1 MKDNEKRGSSFANFL
16 LVGAALTGTFAVAAP
31 AVAQDAGDETIV
43 VTGSRIARPGLVS
56 TTPVAVLG
64 EERLEQ
70 QGYENI
76 ADVLL
81 TLPQFAP
88 SFGASRTQSTF
99 SGATSSGLNVTNL
112 RNLSS
117 ARSLTLINGRRAPSG
132 VITSSGVDLNT
143 IPSANIERIEVI
155 TGGASAIYGADAVAG
170 VVNIITDRDFEGVE
184 IGYSYGE
191 AFENADNQ
199 NPSGFIRFGGA
210 LGDRGHATLTAQ
222 YEFQGFV
229 SCRDRYLCAQDF
241 AWTPTAGAPNA
252 SSQIRGPAAYSG
264 VVPQGRW
271 LIDAG
276 NALTAQDLNYR
287 NGALVPFAVATDGY
301 NRNPRR
307 ALAIPT
313 ERLMI
318 AADAN
323 YELWDGVS
331 AFAEINYGS
340 SETDAPFEG
349 HPFQSTTDTVGSIST
364 ALGGLE
370 ATIPIDNP
378 FIPADLRAAMV
389 ARSDTALSWLQ
400 RFDSLGVRGAQNV
413 RQTVRLATGLEG
425 ELETLGGLGS
435 NWNWEVSYVFGR
447 TTLDSIT
454 NGLVSRANLYTG
466 LRVEEVPGAPGTY
479 RCVDPLAR
487 ASGCVPINP
496 FAPYTQAQINYLTVN
511 AGTRGETELENGLAF
526 ISGDLLELPAG
537 PLQIGFGVESRRTTA
552 FQDYDDPI
560 NRGLTTGNRIGD
572 NAETTFRTQ
581 EAYVEAVVPI
591 LSDAPLAYE
600 LNLEGAY
607 RVSDSSNFGTY
618 DTWKYGGDWSPV
630 PGVRLRAMQAR
641 AVRAPVL
648 GDVSGISQTAG
659 VVNDPCTNER
669 IGANGTRTANCNAEG
684 IPNNYNPV
692 LIIRQG
698 VQGFVVGNANL
709 TPEIADTTTYGFV
722 IQAGQFDGIPAP
734 FDTFTLTVDRFQ
746 IEIADVITTT
756 GRQTIADLCYDLT
769 GAARAPYCSLVQ
781 RGFSPI
787 TGVNY
792 TLLTVNDTVDNLAA
806 YNISGYDVEAS
817 MAFDLG
823 GAGSLNLSTSWT
835 FYDEAELRVGVSRV
849 DLLGFAGGSTSD
861 QGYLE
866 QQGTFTTA
874 YSIGDLAATLTTRYI
889 PETAQSP
896 FQNAFTPDL
905 PAAWYNDINVRYNL
919 TPTATVYGG
928 INNLTD
934 EEPPFMATGT
944 SGTQALDTIPAY
956 YDVFGRSWYAGVK
969 VRF

>member
-31 AVAQDAGDETIV
+31 AVAQDSGDETIV

-70 QGYENI
+70 QGYDNI
-76 ADVLL
+76 ADVLV

-112 RNLSS
+112 RNLGSF
-117 ARSLTLINGRRAPSG
+117 RSLTLINGRRAPSG

-184 IGYSYGE
+184 MGVSYGE

-199 NPSGFIRFGGA
+199 NPAAFIRFGGA
-210 LGDRGHATLTAQ
+210 LGDRGNFTLTAQ
-222 YEFQGFV
+222 YEYQGLV
-229 SCRDRYLCAQDF
+229 MCRDRYLCAEDF
-241 AWTPTAGAPNA
+241 SWFPPGAQNRGPTA
-252 SSQIRGPAAYSG
+252 QSG

-271 LIDAG
+271 LVDAG
-276 NALTAQDLNYR
+276 NALAAQDVNYR
-287 NGALVPFAVATDGY
+287 NGALVPFSLAAGHGY
-301 NRNPRR
+301 NRNGRR

-313 ERLMI
+313 ERFML
-318 AADAN
+318 AADAD
-323 YELWDGVS
+323 YEIFDGVS

-349 HPFQSTTDTVGSIST
+349 HPFQSTTDLVGSISL
-364 ALGGLE
+364 AQGGLE

-378 FIPADLRAAMV
+378 YIPADLRALMV
-389 ARSDTALSWLQ
+389 ARGDTALSWLQ
-400 RFDSLGVRGAQNV
+400 RFDSLGVRGAQNT

-466 LRVEEVPGAPGTY
+466 LRVEADPGNPGGY

-496 FAPYTQAQINYLTVN
+496 FAPYTQAQINYLAVN
-511 AGTRGETELENGLAF
+511 AGQRGETELENGLAF
-526 ISGDLLELPAG
+526 ISGDLVELPAG

-552 FQDYDDPI
+552 FLDYDDPI

-572 NAETTFRTQ
+572 NPETTFRTQ
-581 EAYVEAVVPI
+581 EAYVEAVVPV

-630 PGVRLRAMQAR
+630 PGIRLRAMQAR

-648 GDVSGISQTAG
+648 GDVTGISQTAG
-659 VVNDPCTNER
+659 VVTDPCVQEN
-669 IGANGTRTANCNAEG
+669 IGANATRSANCAAEG
-684 IPNNYNPV
+684 VPNNYNPA
-692 LIIRQG
+692 LIVRQG
-698 VQGFVVGNANL
+698 VQGFILGNANL
-709 TPEIADTTTYGFV
+709 DPEVADTTTYGFV
-722 IQAGQFDGIPAP
+722 IQAGQFDGVPAP
-734 FDTFTLTVDRFQ
+734 FDTFTLTVDRFE
-746 IEIADVITTT
+746 IEIEDVIQTT
-756 GRQTIADLCYDLT
+756 GRQNIANLCYDLS
-769 GAARAPYCSLVQ
+769 GAARAPYCALVQ
-781 RGFSPI
+781 RGFNPI

-792 TLLTVNDTVDNLAA
+792 TLLNVNDSVDNLASLSIA
-806 YNISGYDVEAS
+806 GVDVEAS
-817 MAFDLG
+817 IGFELG
-823 GAGSLNLSTSWT
+823 SLGALNLSTAWT
-835 FYDEAELRVGVSRV
+835 FYDEAELRVGANRV
-849 DLLGFAGGSTSD
+849 DLLGYAGGSTSD
-861 QGYLE
+861 QGFLE

-874 YSIGDLAATLTTRYI
+874 YTIGNLAATLTTRYI
-889 PETAQSP
+889 PETEQSP
-896 FQNAFTPDL
+896 FENAATPKLD
-905 PAAWYNDINVRYNL
+905 AHVYNDINVRYNL
-919 TPTATVYGG
+919 TETATIYGG
-928 INNLTD
+928 VNNISD
-934 EEPPFMATGT
+934 QEPPFMESLQ
-944 SGTQALDTIPAY
+944 SGTQALDTVPAY